1 MQVLDQ
7 LSHNKH
13 FLFSQ
18 TSFYKPKIYL
28 LKNAGLVHLSLADLD
43 PTITV
48 QY

>member
-1 MQVLDQ
+1 MQVIDQ

-18 TSFYKPKIYL
+18 ASFYKPKIFL

-43 PTITV
+43 PTITA